1 MPDNDRISIDSL
13 TQAPELSSG
22 DVTAV
27 VHTVNGVKSTYKST
41 MTLLG
46 TFLNKVLQYSSDLH
60 TNSKTIIGA
69 INEINDGGGGGS
81 AVILYGTSAP
91 TSQQGSDGNLYV
103 QYTEGT
109 GGASDVVDALYV
121 KLDDEWCQIS
131 TGGGGGGTAASVSF
145 DDTNVEF
152 EADDVQEAFESIVK
166 TLTWA
171 QYQALSAAE
180 KNNGTIYYISDRS
193 TPISYNDVDDKPQVN
208 GNTLSGNKSNSD
220 LGIYGKTINMSST
233 DPDKV
238 ADRIEALET
247 SVSGKASNTI
257 DHIGTDEASILGRA
271 MQVNDTFQ
279 IPSKILNH
287 RIVTVTA
294 RRAGKVSSLTLTV
307 NDLLQS
313 GNTLLMWEESSN
325 YWHFQ
330 CSNTG
335 VFKLFAKSS
344 GADEPYVFMDAYF

>member
-27 VHTVNGVKSTYKST
+27 VHTVNGVKSTYKAT

-46 TFLNKVLQYSSDLH
+46 TFLNKILQYSSDLH

-121 KLDDEWCQIS
+121 KLDSEWCQIS

-171 QYQALSAAE
+171 QYQSLSAAE
-180 KNNGTIYYISDRS
+180 KNNGTIYYITDRN
-193 TPISYNDVDDKPQVN
+193 TPISYNDLTDKPTIPTDAEQLPITSDSATNTKDYIDSKTASASYSINNIDVYRVGNVVFFNIITGTNSTDAN
-208 GNTLSGNKSNSD
+208 GLIVSGGSNSVIRA
-220 LGIYGKTINMSST
+220 GYRPPNN
-233 DPDKV
+233 V
-238 ADRIEALET
+238 N
-247 SVSGKASNTI
+247 VI
-257 DHIGTDEASILGRA
+257 D
-271 MQVNDTFQ
+271 
-279 IPSKILNH
+279 
-287 RIVTVTA
+287 TVTMA
-294 RRAGKVSSLTLTV
+294 RMTCNYDGTVWTNKVSQTGLSIRISACWIT
-307 NDLLQS
+307 NDAFP
-313 GNTLLMWEESSN
+313 T
-325 YWHFQ
+325 
-330 CSNTG
+330 
-335 VFKLFAKSS
+335 
-344 GADEPYVFMDAYF
+344 